1 VYHKRVH
8 KWGYIIRSVTVRE
21 PREQIGRLLDAVAYG
36 EAVIILRRG
45 KPVAKLVGIA
55 DHSPFPNR
63 TRFREKLPVAKV
75 STAEVL
81 RALREEERA

>member
-1 VYHKRVH
+1 M
-8 KWGYIIRSVTVRE
+8 RSVTVRE
-21 PREQIGRLLDAVAYG
+21 AREQIGKLLDAVAYG

-55 DHSPFPNR
+55 DHIPFPDR
-63 TRFREKLPVAKV
+63 TRFREKLPEAKV

>member
-1 VYHKRVH
+1 M
-8 KWGYIIRSVTVRE
+8 
-21 PREQIGRLLDAVAYG
+21 
-36 EAVIILRRG
+36 IILRRG
-45 KPVAKLVGIA
+45 KPVAKLVGIV
-55 DHSPFPNR
+55 DHSPFPDR